1 MLYFQIILGILVL
14 LAIID
19 LIVGVSNDA
28 VNFLNSAIGAKAAS
42 FRTILVIAS
51 AGVLLGTLFSSG
63 MMQIAR
69 NGIFQP
75 EFFTFDKVMLI
86 FLAVM
91 ITDVILLDIYNS
103 LGLPTSTT
111 VSLIFELLGAS
122 FVIGLL
128 ILLDQQ
134 RPLSEIESI
143 LNYKNALF
151 IIGGIFFSVIVAF
164 GMGSCIHFFT
174 RLLFTFKLKRSLTL
188 FGPVFTG
195 ISTSALMYFLLI
207 KGLEGSSFASSS
219 MLEWIQ
225 HNTFLLLSTC
235 FVLVTLF
242 TSIAMRLWKFD
253 PLRIIVL
260 IGTFSLAMAF
270 AGNDLVNFIGI
281 FVAAYSSYE
290 AWVVSGVAADAFS
303 MGVLNQPVIT
313 PSALLLFSGV
323 IMVLTLWIS
332 AKSKKVTE
340 TEVSLSRQDAGE
352 EKFASSTW
360 SRGLVSSGIY
370 AGSVIKILMPEK
382 WTSTIEKRF
391 MKPKAKKKNGEEPSF
406 DMLRASVN
414 LVVSSTLI
422 AFGTAQHLP
431 LSTTFVTFMV
441 AMGTTFADQAWGRES
456 AVYRVSGV
464 LQVLKGWVLTA
475 LVAFGGSALV
485 ALFLYF
491 TGSIGALSLTL
502 FTFGLLVYSQML
514 FKQKQRVEKEGDEL
528 IIKERIASHELIE
541 QSVLKA
547 ALTIERVN
555 RLLGLCLASLMNE
568 RPAKLQKQ
576 EKEIRKLAEEND
588 KISGK
593 IVKYIRKT
601 EKGGLAAGRLNLLVF
616 DILQDLYQSSLL
628 VSDVCTKHITN
639 FHTPPPKEFQEVLNS
654 VEVKIH
660 HYLNDVEHSIRHFDF
675 TNTQTIQTGHDEI
688 VEFLSSTLDK
698 EISSIQQGEDSNRLS
713 VLKIRIVLEM
723 TDIIESTKRLHQLY
737 IDFYTI
743 TKDETRLH
751 SGL

>member
-14 LAIID
+14 LAITD

-128 ILLDQQ
+128 ILFDQQ

-174 RLLFTFKLKRSLTL
+174 RLLFTFKLKKSLTL

-225 HNTFLLLSTC
+225 HNTFLLLSAC

-281 FVAAYSSYE
+281 FVAAFSSYE
-290 AWVVSGVAADAFS
+290 AWVVSDVAADAFG

-391 MKPKAKKKNGEEPSF
+391 RKPKAKKKNGEEPSF

-502 FTFGLLVYSQML
+502 FTFGLLVYSHML
-514 FKQKQRVEKEGDEL
+514 FKQKQQVEKEGDEF
-528 IIKERIASHELIE
+528 IIKESIASNELID
-541 QSVLKA
+541 QSKLKA

-555 RLLGLCLASLMNE
+555 R
-568 RPAKLQKQ
+568 
-576 EKEIRKLAEEND
+576 
-588 KISGK
+588 
-593 IVKYIRKT
+593 
-601 EKGGLAAGRLNLLVF
+601 
-616 DILQDLYQSSLL
+616 
-628 VSDVCTKHITN
+628 
-639 FHTPPPKEFQEVLNS
+639 
-654 VEVKIH
+654 
-660 HYLNDVEHSIRHFDF
+660 
-675 TNTQTIQTGHDEI
+675 
-688 VEFLSSTLDK
+688 
-698 EISSIQQGEDSNRLS
+698 
-713 VLKIRIVLEM
+713 
-723 TDIIESTKRLHQLY
+723 
-737 IDFYTI
+737 
-743 TKDETRLH
+743 
-751 SGL
+751 